1 MPWDS
6 VNPYHGS
13 HLMSTRTMFC
23 SYDFTL
29 EQLDETCSRKTKKQT
44 KKSVFGSFCFACCC
58 CQSCHSAGAKV
69 TLPSSACM
77 SYNRSWGVEGQSDR
91 VSTYDITHRLRGK
104 LYCQRENYKGRF
116 TKITYKAVSV
126 IYILHIL
133 WHIYST
139 EYAAKYLYVD
149 FLWCEV
155 FEKKIQIFFFC
166 KVCICHT

>member
-6 VNPYHGS
+6 VSPYHGS

-23 SYDFTL
+23 GYDFTL
-29 EQLDETCSRKTKKQT
+29 EQLDETCSRKK

-58 CQSCHSAGAKV
+58 SQSSHSAGAKV
-69 TLPSSACM
+69 TLPSSACLGG
-77 SYNRSWGVEGQSDR
+77 WGGQSDR

-139 EYAAKYLYVD
+139 EYAAKCLHVD

-155 FEKKIQIFFFC
+155 FEKKIHRFFFC